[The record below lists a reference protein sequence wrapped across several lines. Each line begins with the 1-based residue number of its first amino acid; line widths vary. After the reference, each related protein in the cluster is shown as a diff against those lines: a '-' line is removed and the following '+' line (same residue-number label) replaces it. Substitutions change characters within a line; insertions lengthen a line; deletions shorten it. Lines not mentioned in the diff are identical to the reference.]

1 MATFEEI
8 LKLTP
13 TEADNLTAK
22 DFKSEA
28 EVRWCPGCG
37 NYGIIA
43 SLQRTLAEIGV
54 PKEKIV
60 IISRIGCSS
69 RFPYYMNNF
78 AYHTI
83 HGRALPIAT
92 GMKLANPNLSIWV
105 MTGDGD
111 CLSIGGNHFI
121 HACRRNM
128 NLNVLM
134 FNNEIYSL
142 TKGQQSPTSRVG
154 LKTKS
159 SPFGVIDDPFEPA
172 TLATGAGATFVARG
186 TAADPASLKEL
197 MLASHNHPG
206 MSYLE
211 IYTNCVIFNDGALKD
226 FSDKEIRKET
236 TVWLEDGKPI
246 VFGKDRDK
254 GIIMDGARPKVV
266 NLTNGTYSLND
277 VLVHNKRD
285 SYMAFLLSNMSYDP
299 TMPRPM
305 GIFLDLEIDTYLQRA
320 EAQLAKYYNPD
331 ASLQTLLEG
340 TESWT
345 IE

>member
-60 IISRIGCSS
+60 IISGIGCSS

-159 SPFGVIDDPFEPA
+159 SPFGVIKKFQIVRKTIETPIAISIFVLFSLS
-172 TLATGAGATFVARG
+172 TLLNGF
-186 TAADPASLKEL
+186 P
-197 MLASHNHPG
+197 
-206 MSYLE
+206 
-211 IYTNCVIFNDGALKD
+211 IFNCICLIYKIFIL
-226 FSDKEIRKET
+226 FSI
-236 TVWLEDGKPI
+236 L
-246 VFGKDRDK
+246 
-254 GIIMDGARPKVV
+254 
-266 NLTNGTYSLND
+266 
-277 VLVHNKRD
+277 
-285 SYMAFLLSNMSYDP
+285 FLISK
-299 TMPRPM
+299 
-305 GIFLDLEIDTYLQRA
+305 I
-320 EAQLAKYYNPD
+320 KK
-331 ASLQTLLEG
+331 
-340 TESWT
+340 
-345 IE
+345 